1 MSRVVVVIKTVCV
14 ALLLLS
20 TALLLA
26 KRGGREIIAP
36 HQPLASFPVDLG
48 DWNGHVVSIDP
59 QVIEILGA
67 GDFAERAYTRT
78 GDPPLDFFVGYFPSQ
93 RTGASIHSP
102 KNCLPGSGWAPVESK
117 YVNLSLDGRE
127 YKVNEYTVQK
137 GNQKQLVL
145 YWYQAHGR
153 LVANEYIAK
162 FYLITDSIRLGRS
175 DAALVRIITPIVG
188 NEGSAEAEKR
198 AMQFAHQLVP
208 NLNAYI
214 PV

>member
-1 MSRVVVVIKTVCV
+1 MSRVTVVTKTVCV

-26 KRGGREIIAP
+26 KRGGREIIVP
-36 HQPLASFPVDLG
+36 HQPLVAFPVDMG
-48 DWNGHVVSIDP
+48 DWNGRAVTIDP
-59 QVIEILGA
+59 QVIEILGV
-67 GDFAERAYTRT
+67 GDFAERAYART
-78 GDPPLDFFVGYFPSQ
+78 GDVPLDLFVGYFPSQ
-93 RTGASIHSP
+93 RTGTSIHSP

-117 YVNLSLDGRE
+117 YVNLSRDGRE
-127 YKVNEYTVQK
+127 YKVNEYIVQK

-162 FYLITDSIRLGRS
+162 FYLIADSIRMGRS
-175 DAALVRIITPIVG
+175 DAALVRIVTPIAG

-198 AMQFAHQLVP
+198 AMQFAHLLMP